1 MPVLQIFSDIHTE
14 CLNDSGRKL
23 IESLNPNKESRIA
36 VVAGDIKTADRRG
49 DVYKHLG
56 DNFEHVVCV
65 LGNHDYW
72 KGSTGDDVPELPV
85 NVHVLENRTITL
97 EGIKF
102 HGATGWFP
110 QDDLNPYYEQD
121 MPDFSRIQ
129 DFNPWVYKRNEETR
143 QYLEANVREDDV
155 VITHHIPFEHL
166 VAPRWRGDQLNR
178 FFVAGFDRVAELC
191 LPKLWV
197 YGHTHDSADL
207 LCGSSRFEEG
217 TRYVCNPYGY
227 AGHELNRNF
236 NKELLV
242 TL

>member
-1 MPVLQIFSDIHTE
+1 MTVLQIFSDIHTE
-14 CLNDSGRKL
+14 CLDDSGRKL

-36 VVAGDIKTADRRG
+36 VVAGDIKTANRRG
-49 DVYKHLG
+49 DVYMHLA

-72 KGSTGDDVPELPV
+72 KGKSSEPFLRVPAIPQ
-85 NVHVLENRTITL
+85 NMHILENESIEL
-97 EGIKF
+97 DGIKF

-110 QDDLNPYYEQD
+110 HDEENAHFEYM

-129 DFNPWVYKRNEETR
+129 DFNPWVYERNEETR

-178 FFVAGFDRVAELC
+178 FFVAGFDRVHELC
-191 LPKLWV
+191 QPRLWAF
-197 YGHTHDSADL
+197 GHTHDSSYGRL
-207 LCGSSRFEEG
+207 G
-217 TRYVCNPYGY
+217 TTCYVCNPYGY